1 MLVWTAISRDRR
13 GLISNSLS
21 PLVSGSVAWT
31 AKSLWVGEEWMK
43 AFENCLRT
51 PDCLAGTTVVALDS
65 ASVVSVFGAASVVDS
80 VSSSPVVA
88 VPALVLVAGVLVSS
102 TNVHTRPT
110 QAALAPS
117 SSQSASTT
125 QASFFSE
132 VGRGEK
138 DYYWNTKCSIK
149 LSRVLSVKSVKTK

>member
-1 MLVWTAISRDRR
+1 
-13 GLISNSLS
+13 
-21 PLVSGSVAWT
+21 
-31 AKSLWVGEEWMK
+31 MK

-65 ASVVSVFGAASVVDS
+65 ASVVSVLGAASVVDS

-102 TNVHTRPT
+102 TIVHTRPT

-132 VGRGEK
+132 VGRGERK
-138 DYYWNTKCSIK
+138 IYWIRKYGVK
-149 LSRVLSVKSVKTK
+149 LSRVLSIESIKNNQMLFLTQ